1 MICIG
6 TGLFTTVK
14 RMSAEAVRQIITRA
28 VEEPQF
34 RGELLRAPS
43 QASAG
48 YDLTDAE
55 RWALGNLT
63 PENFAAVASGL
74 ADRAG
79 EAQTRLAD
87 AYTVVPDL
95 SLP

>member
-1 MICIG
+1 
-6 TGLFTTVK
+6 
-14 RMSAEAVRQIITRA
+14 MSAEAVRQIITRA

-34 RGELLRAPS
+34 RGELLRAPA

-63 PENFAAVASGL
+63 PENFAAVVTGL

-87 AYTVVPDL
+87 AYAVAPDL